1 MVDGYYDQLPEMFDP
16 AAHEG
21 TQDLVPVP
29 AGWYLAHI
37 VEAEVRDA
45 ANGNGNYLWTA
56 FEIIEGQYK
65 GRKVFH
71 NVTIH
76 NASQQAVEIGQRLMT
91 DIYIACGIT
100 GPTRSID
107 VLLHKPIK
115 IRVNIRRDPN
125 GEYSDKNR
133 VTAARPYDFEP
144 KRRGPGAAPVANP
157 GPKPAN
163 APEAMATA
171 SATPKGDRPWNQ
183 KQT

>member
-21 TQDLVPVP
+21 TQDLVAVP

-76 NASQQAVEIGQRLMT
+76 NASQQAVES
-91 DIYIACGIT
+91 A
-100 GPTRSID
+100 
-107 VLLHKPIK
+107 
-115 IRVNIRRDPN
+115 N
-125 GEYSDKNR
+125 GFTSP
-133 VTAARPYDFEP
+133 AASPG
-144 KRRGPGAAPVANP
+144 RRGASTCFYTSRSKSASTSGAIPMANTRI
-157 GPKPAN
+157 K
-163 APEAMATA
+163 TV
-171 SATPKGDRPWNQ
+171 
-183 KQT
+183 

>member
-29 AGWYLAHI
+29 AGWYPAHI

-45 ANGNGNYLWTA
+45 ANGNGNYLWTV
-56 FEIIEGQYK
+56 FEITEGQHK
-65 GRKVFH
+65 GRKVFQ

-76 NASQQAVEIGQRLMT
+76 NAVQQAVEIGQRLMT
-91 DIYIACGIT
+91 DIYTACGIT

-107 VLLHKPIK
+107 VLLCKPIK

-125 GEYSDKNR
+125 GEYHR
-133 VTAARPYDFEP
+133 I
-144 KRRGPGAAPVANP
+144 
-157 GPKPAN
+157 
-163 APEAMATA
+163 ATA
-171 SATPKGDRPWNQ
+171 
-183 KQT
+183 

>member
-21 TQDLVPVP
+21 TQDLVAVP

-71 NVTIH
+71 TVTIH

-91 DIYIACGIT
+91 DVYLACGVT
-100 GPTRSID
+100 GPTQDIG
-107 VLLHKPIK
+107 VLLYKPVK
-115 IRVNIRRDPN
+115 IRVGIKRDPE
-125 GEYSDKNR
+125 GLYPDGNR
-133 VTAARPYDFEP
+133 VNAVRPQDYEP
-144 KRRGPGAAPVANP
+144 KRGRFTPSASGAAPTNP
-157 GPKPAN
+157 TPS
-163 APEAMATA
+163 
-171 SATPKGDRPWNQ
+171 SAPKGDRPWDQ
-183 KQT
+183 K

>member
-29 AGWYLAHI
+29 AGRYPAHI

-45 ANGNGNYLWTA
+45 ANGNGNYLWTV
-56 FEIIEGQYK
+56 FEITEGQYK
-65 GRKVFH
+65 GRKVFQ

-91 DIYIACGIT
+91 DIYTACGIT

-125 GEYSDKNR
+125 GEYQDSNR

-144 KRRGPGAAPVANP
+144 KQRGRDAAPVTSP
-157 GPKPAN
+157 GPKPTN
-163 APEAMATA
+163 PTPTA
-171 SATPKGDRPWNQ
+171 VPKGERPWDQ
-183 KQT
+183 KPAS